1 MTQTNQKSRKAVR
14 QSGFTVSPVA
24 AGCAVLLIS
33 VAGATHA
40 QQAGGE
46 VVVTGIRASIENAI
60 ATKRNSDGIVEA
72 LSAEDIGK
80 LPDTTV
86 AESVSRLPGVT
97 AQRNK
102 STGRAQSVSVRGMSP
117 DFNGAL
123 LNGREQASTG
133 DSRGV
138 EFDQFPAELLGSIVI
153 HKTPEASLVGQGL
166 ASTIDLRTVRPLD
179 FNKRTFSANVRSQR
193 SGVDSGAGEG
203 KGDRQSFSYVDQFA
217 DRTLGIALGYTKLK
231 DEGAEQLKFNSWGG
245 WNRDLTYNGQ
255 AVKIPGGFTADTE
268 QSTSNREG
276 LMAVIQYKPNKDF
289 ETVLDVFS
297 SKGTFALKKTGLEG
311 AFLENAAYD
320 PAGTLTNATVNSAGF
335 VTSGTMTGYK
345 GVIRNHVESGDD
357 NLDSFG
363 WNTKFKVGD
372 WKANADIAQSKVSRL
387 SQRYE
392 TTAGLPGDGNT
403 TGRTDTMSWT
413 GFNGNNLA
421 DTKFTTGLSYADRSL
436 MKLTD
441 VNGWS
446 GGPSSPQAGYVA
458 LPSVTDQVD
467 NVRFSGRR
475 TVDYGPVSSIEIG
488 ANFSDRTKVR
498 TTQEGRL
505 VIKGGDP
512 YAGAAIPGTA
522 TSVAGTTGLVVAS
535 WDPRGSLGTIYDLA
549 KKVDADILNKD
560 WSVSEKV
567 TTTYVKGDLDGT
579 LFGMPYRGNVGA
591 QMVSTDQSSTGFNVN
606 RATCVGNTAATCPG
620 ISIGNGKTYSD
631 FNPSLNLNFDAGND
645 QVLRVGV
652 AKVLARPNMGD
663 MRASMGMSYDSTK
676 GMYTGDGGNPGL
688 EPFRAKSFDV
698 SYEKYFGKKGYVSI
712 AGFYK
717 NLDTYIL
724 KTATPFD
731 FKGLT
736 PAGFTYPTMGM
747 LTRPING
754 QGGDISGVELA
765 VNVPFS
771 MLTPVMDGFGVMAN
785 MSSTSSNV
793 NLPTS
798 GFSTNDIGKDKIP
811 LPGLSKNVNNLRFYY
826 EKNGF
831 QLAVAGR
838 QRSDFLGE
846 ISDFQDNRQLTFI
859 KGETVVDLQ
868 AGYEFQQGPAKGL
881 SLLLQV
887 NNASN
892 AQFQRYSNT
901 PDNIVEKVK
910 YGKIYLMGA
919 TYKF

>member
-1 MTQTNQKSRKAVR
+1 MTQTNQKARKVER
-14 QSGFTVSPVA
+14 QRGFAVSPVA

-33 VAGATHA
+33 VAGAAHA
-40 QQAGGE
+40 QQAAGE
-46 VVVTGIRASIENAI
+46 VVVTGIRASIESAI

-72 LSAEDIGK
+72 LNAEDIGK

-86 AESVSRLPGVT
+86 AESVARLPGVT

-138 EFDQFPAELLGSIVI
+138 EFDQFPAELLSSIVI
-153 HKTPEASLVGQGL
+153 YKTPDASLVGQGL
-166 ASTIDLRTVRPLD
+166 ASTIDLRTARPLD
-179 FNKRTFSANVRSQR
+179 YNKRTFSASARSQR
-193 SGVDSGAGEG
+193 SGVESGAGEG

-231 DEGAEQLKFNSWGG
+231 DAGAEQLKFNSWGG
-245 WNRDLTYNGQ
+245 WNRDLTYNGKPVQ
-255 AVKIPGGFTADTE
+255 IPGGFTADTE
-268 QSTSNREG
+268 KSTSDREG
-276 LMAVIQYKPNKDF
+276 MMAVIQFKPNKDF

-320 PAGTLTNATVNSAGF
+320 PPGTLTNATVNSAGI

-345 GVIRNHVESGDD
+345 GVIRNHLESGDD
-357 NLDSFG
+357 KLDSFG
-363 WNTKFKVGD
+363 WNTKMKVGD
-372 WKANADIAQSKVSRL
+372 WKAAADISQSKVSRL
-387 SQRYE
+387 STRYE
-392 TTAGLPGDGNT
+392 TTAGLPGNGNT
-403 TGRTDTMSWT
+403 TGSTDTMSWT
-413 GFNGNNLA
+413 GFNGTNLA
-421 DTKFTTGLSYADRSL
+421 DAKFTTGLSYADRSI

-441 VNGWS
+441 VDGWS

-458 LPSVTDQVD
+458 LPSVTDKVD

-475 TVDYGPVSSIEIG
+475 TVDYGPVSSVEIG
-488 ANFSDRTKVR
+488 ANFSDRNKVR

-505 VIKGGDP
+505 VIKGSDP
-512 YAGAAIPGTA
+512 YAGTTMPGSA
-522 TSVAGTTGLVVAS
+522 TSVAGTTGLIVAS
-535 WDPRGSLGTIYDLA
+535 FDPRGSLGTIYDLA
-549 KKVDADILNKD
+549 KKVDSDILNKD

-579 LFGMPYRGNVGA
+579 MFGMPYRGNVGA
-591 QMVSTDQSSTGFNVN
+591 QMVNTDQSSTGFNVN
-606 RATCVGNTAATCPG
+606 RATCTGNTAATCPG

-645 QVLRVGV
+645 QVMRLGI

-688 EPFRAKSFDV
+688 EPFRAKSYDV

-717 NLDTYIL
+717 ELDTYIL

-754 QGGDISGVELA
+754 QGGTISGVEVA
-765 VNVPFS
+765 INVPFS
-771 MLTPVMDGFGVMAN
+771 LATDMLDGFGVMAN
-785 MSSTSSNV
+785 MSSTSSSV

-798 GFSTNDIGKDKIP
+798 AFSTQDIGKDKIP
-811 LPGLSKNVNNLRFYY
+811 LPGLSKNVNNLRLYY
-826 EKNGF
+826 EKSGF
-831 QLAVAGR
+831 QFAVAGR

-868 AGYEFQQGPAKGL
+868 AGYEFQSGPAKGL
-881 SLLLQV
+881 SALFQV
-887 NNASN
+887 NNATN
-892 AQFQRYSNT
+892 AQFKRYSNT
-901 PDNIVEKVK
+901 PNNIVETVK

>member
-1 MTQTNQKSRKAVR
+1 
-14 QSGFTVSPVA
+14 
-24 AGCAVLLIS
+24 
-33 VAGATHA
+33 
-40 QQAGGE
+40 
-46 VVVTGIRASIENAI
+46 VTGIRASIENAI

-179 FNKRTFSANVRSQR
+179 FNKRTFSANARSQR
-193 SGVDSGAGEG
+193 SGIESGAGEG

-245 WNRDLTYNGQ
+245 WNRDLTYNGKD
-255 AVKIPGGFTADTE
+255 VKIPGGFTADTE
-268 QSTSNREG
+268 QSSSNREG
-276 LMAVIQYKPNKDF
+276 LMAVVQFKPNKDF

-311 AFLENAAYD
+311 AFLENGAYD
-320 PAGTLTNATVNSAGF
+320 PAGTLSNATVNAAGF
-335 VTSGTMTGYK
+335 VTSGTMSGYK

-357 NLDSFG
+357 KLDSFG

-372 WKANADIAQSKVSRL
+372 WKATADVAQSKVSRL

-392 TTAGLPGDGNT
+392 TTAGLPGDGT
-403 TGRTDTMSWT
+403 KTGRTDTMSWT

-446 GGPSSPQAGYVA
+446 GGASSPQAGYVA
-458 LPSVTDQVD
+458 LPEVSDKVD
-467 NVRFSGRR
+467 NIRFSGRR
-475 TVDYGPVSSIEIG
+475 SVNYGPISSIEIG

-505 VIKGGDP
+505 VIKGTDP
-512 YAGAAIPGTA
+512 YAGADVPGTA
-522 TSVAGTTGLVVAS
+522 TSLAGTTGLSVVS
-535 WDPRGSLGTIYDLA
+535 WDPRGSLGTVYELA

-567 TTTYVKGDLDGT
+567 TTTYLKGDLDGT
-579 LFGMPYRGNVGA
+579 FMGMPYRGNVGA
-591 QMVSTDQSSTGFNVN
+591 QMVNTDQNSTGFNVN
-606 RATCVGNTAATCPG
+606 RATCTGNTAATCPG
-620 ISIGNGKTYSD
+620 ITIGNGKTYSD

-676 GMYTGDGGNPGL
+676 GMYTGDGGNPEL

-731 FKGLT
+731 FKGYT
-736 PAGFTYPTMGM
+736 PAGLTYPTMGM

-765 VNVPFS
+765 INVPFS
-771 MLTPVMDGFGVMAN
+771 MLTPTLEGFGVMAN

-826 EKNGF
+826 EKSGF
-831 QLAVAGR
+831 QVAVAGR

-881 SLLLQV
+881 SLMFQV

-892 AQFQRYSNT
+892 AEFKRYSNT
-901 PDNIVEKVK
+901 PDNIVEKVR

>member
-1 MTQTNQKSRKAVR
+1 MTQTNQKSRKVER
-14 QSGFTVSPVA
+14 QSGFAVSPVA

-33 VAGATHA
+33 VAGAAHA
-40 QQAGGE
+40 QQASTE
-46 VVVTGIRASIENAI
+46 VVVTGIRASIESAI
-60 ATKRNSDGIVEA
+60 ATKRNADGIVEA

-80 LPDTTV
+80 LPDSTV

-179 FNKRTFSANVRSQR
+179 FNKRTLSVNVRSQR
-193 SGVDSGAGEG
+193 SGIDSGAGEG

-217 DRTLGIALGYTKLK
+217 DRTLGIALGFTKLK
-231 DEGAEQLKFNSWGG
+231 DAGAEQLKFNTWGG
-245 WNRDLTYNGQ
+245 WNIDVPYQGRN
-255 AVKIPGGFTADTE
+255 VKIFGGFGADTE
-268 QSTSNREG
+268 QSTSDREG

-297 SKGTFALKKTGLEG
+297 SKGKFGLKKTGIEG
-311 AFLENAAYD
+311 ATGDQGKYD
-320 PAGTLTNATVNSAGF
+320 PAGTLTNAVINSDGF
-335 VTSGTMTGYK
+335 ATSGTIDKFK
-345 GVIRNHVESGDD
+345 GVIRNHMEAGEDS
-357 NLDSFG
+357 LDSFG
-363 WNTKFKVGD
+363 WNTKMKLGE
-372 WKANADIAQSKVSRL
+372 WRAAADVAQSKVFRQSSRF
-387 SQRYE
+387 E
-392 TTAGLPGDGNT
+392 TTAGLPGNGNT
-403 TGRTDTMSWT
+403 TGRTDTLSWT
-413 GFNGNNLA
+413 GYNGTNLA
-421 DTKFTTGLSYADRSL
+421 STVLTPGLNYADRSL

-441 VNGWS
+441 VNGWG
-446 GGPSSPQAGYVA
+446 GGPSFPQAGYTA
-458 LPSVTDQVD
+458 IPTVTDQVD

-475 TVDYGPVSSIEIG
+475 SVDYGPISSVEIG
-488 ANFSDRTKVR
+488 ANFSERKKVR
-498 TTQEGRL
+498 TTLEGTL
-505 VIKGGDP
+505 FLKGTDP
-512 YAGAAIPGTA
+512 FAGVDVPGTA
-522 TSVAGTTGLVVAS
+522 INVAGTSGIKVVS
-535 WDPRGSLGTIYDLA
+535 WDPRGSLGTIYDVA
-549 KKVDADILNKD
+549 RTVNSAILNKD
-560 WSVSEKV
+560 WSVNEKV
-567 TTTYVKGDLDGT
+567 TTSYVKGDLDGN
-579 LFGMPYRGNVGA
+579 FMGMPYRGNVGA
-591 QMVSTDQSSTGFNVN
+591 QLVNTDQSSTGFNINVPN
-606 RATCVGNTAATCPG
+606 CNSVATCPTAT
-620 ISIGNGKTYSD
+620 IANGKTYTD
-631 FNPSLNLNFDAGND
+631 FNPSVNLNFDAGND

-652 AKVLARPNMGD
+652 AKVLARPNMSD
-663 MRASMGMSYDSTK
+663 MRASMNMSYDTSK

-731 FKGLT
+731 YKGLT
-736 PAGFTYPTMGM
+736 PAGLTYPTVGM
-747 LTRPING
+747 LTRPMNG

-771 MLTPVMDGFGVMAN
+771 MLTPTLDGFGVMAN
-785 MSSTSSNV
+785 VSSTSSNV
-793 NLPTS
+793 SLPTS
-798 GFSTNDIGKDKIP
+798 AFSTNDIGKDKIP
-811 LPGLSKNVNNLRFYY
+811 LPGLSKNVTNLRLYY
-826 EKNGF
+826 EKSGF
-831 QLAVAGR
+831 QVAVAGR

-868 AGYEFQQGPAKGL
+868 AGYEFQKGPAKGL
-881 SLLLQV
+881 SVLFQV

-892 AQFQRYSNT
+892 AKFQRYSNT
-901 PDNIVEKVK
+901 PDNIVETVK

>member
-1 MTQTNQKSRKAVR
+1 MTNKLEKSRKAAR
-14 QSGFTVSPVA
+14 QTGFRVSPVA

-33 VAGATHA
+33 AIGAAHA
-40 QQAGGE
+40 QQAAGE
-46 VVVTGIRASIENAI
+46 VVVTGIRASIESAI
-60 ATKRNSDGIVEA
+60 ATKRNADGIVEA

-80 LPDTTV
+80 LPDSTV

-138 EFDQFPAELLGSIVI
+138 EFDQFPAELLGSVII

-179 FNKRTFSANVRSQR
+179 FNKRTLSASARSQR

-217 DRTLGIALGYTKLK
+217 DRTLGVALGFTKFK
-231 DEGAEQLKFNSWGG
+231 DAGAEQLKFNSWGG
-245 WNRDLTYNGQ
+245 WNRDMTYEGKTVQ
-255 AVKIPGGFTADTE
+255 VPGGFTADTE
-268 QSTSNREG
+268 QSTSSREG
-276 LMAVIQYKPNKDF
+276 LMAVVQYKPNKDF
-289 ETVLDVFS
+289 ETVLDVFQ
-297 SKGTFALKKTGLEG
+297 SKGSFALKKTGLEG
-311 AFLENAAYD
+311 AFLENSTYD
-320 PAGTLTNATVNSAGF
+320 PNGTLTNAVIDSKGF
-335 VTSGTMTGYK
+335 ATSGTIDKYK
-345 GVIRNHVESGDD
+345 GVVRNHQESGDD
-357 NLDSFG
+357 KLDSWG
-363 WNTKFKVGD
+363 WNTKMKVGD
-372 WKANADIAQSKVSRL
+372 WRATADLSQSKVSRL

-392 TTAGLPGDGNT
+392 TTAGLPGDANKGSA
-403 TGRTDTMSWT
+403 TDTISWT
-413 GFNGNNLA
+413 GFNGTNLA
-421 DTKFTTGLSYADRSL
+421 DTVFKTGLNYSDRSVI
-436 MKLTD
+436 KLTD
-441 VNGWS
+441 VDGWS
-446 GGPSSPQAGYVA
+446 GGAASPQAGYVA
-458 LPSVTDQVD
+458 LPSVTDKVD
-467 NVRFSGRR
+467 NVRFSVRR
-475 TVDYGPVSSIEIG
+475 NVEYGPISSAEVGI
-488 ANFSDRTKVR
+488 NFADRTKVR

-505 VIKGGDP
+505 FIKGTDP
-512 YAGAAIPGTA
+512 YAGTTVPGTG
-522 TSVAGTTGLVVAS
+522 TNVAGTTGLSVVS
-535 WDPRGSLGTIYDLA
+535 WDPRGSLGPIYDLA
-549 KKVDADILNKD
+549 KKVDSDILNKD
-560 WSVSEKV
+560 WSVNEKV
-567 TTTYVKGDLDGT
+567 TTTFIKGDLDGT
-579 LFGMPYRGNVGA
+579 MFGMPYRGNVGA
-591 QMVSTDQSSTGFNVN
+591 QMVNTDQSSTGFNVD
-606 RATCVGNTAATCPG
+606 RATCTGNTAATCPG

-645 QVLRVGV
+645 QVWRVGL
-652 AKVLARPNMGD
+652 AKVLARPSMGD
-663 MRASMGMSYDSTK
+663 MRASMNFSYDSTQ
-676 GMYTGDGGNPGL
+676 GRYTGDGGNPGL

-717 NLDTYIL
+717 KLDTYIL

-731 FKGLT
+731 FKGF
-736 PAGFTYPTMGM
+736 AGAGLPYGTVGT

-754 QGGDISGVELA
+754 EGGDIQGVELA
-765 VNVPFS
+765 LNAPFS
-771 MLTPVMDGFGVMAN
+771 MLTPVLDGFGLMAN
-785 MSSTSSNV
+785 MSSTSSSV
-793 NLPTS
+793 SLPTS
-798 GFSTNDIGKDKIP
+798 SFSTQEIGKDKIP

-831 QLAVAGR
+831 QVAVAGR

-859 KGETVVDLQ
+859 KGETVIDWQL
-868 AGYEFQQGPAKGL
+868 GYEFQQGPAKGL
-881 SLLLQV
+881 SLQLQM

-892 AQFQRYSNT
+892 AQFMRYSNT

>member
-1 MTQTNQKSRKAVR
+1 MTQTNQKSRKLER
-14 QSGFTVSPVA
+14 QSGFAVSPVA

-33 VAGATHA
+33 VAGAAHA
-40 QQAGGE
+40 QQASTE
-46 VVVTGIRASIENAI
+46 VVVTGIRASIESAI
-60 ATKRNSDGIVEA
+60 ATKRNADGIVEA
-72 LSAEDIGK
+72 LNAEDIGK

-86 AESVSRLPGVT
+86 AESVARLPGVT

-179 FNKRTFSANVRSQR
+179 FNKRTFSANLRSQR
-193 SGVDSGAGEG
+193 SGIDSGAGEG

-217 DRTLGIALGYTKLK
+217 DRTVGIALGFTKLK
-231 DEGAEQLKFNSWGG
+231 DAGAEQLKFNTWGG
-245 WNRDLTYNGQ
+245 WNIDVPYQGKN
-255 AVKIPGGFTADTE
+255 VKIFGGFGADTE
-268 QSTSNREG
+268 QSTSEREG

-297 SKGTFALKKTGLEG
+297 SKGKFGLKKTGIEG
-311 AFLENAAYD
+311 ATGDQGKYD
-320 PAGTLTNATVNSAGF
+320 PAGTLTNAVINSAGF
-335 VTSGTMTGYK
+335 ASSGTIDKFK
-345 GVIRNHVESGDD
+345 GVIRNHSEAGEDS
-357 NLDSFG
+357 LDSFG
-363 WNTKFKVGD
+363 WNTKMKMGD
-372 WKANADIAQSKVSRL
+372 WRATADIAQSKVFRQS
-387 SQRYE
+387 SRYE
-392 TTAGLPGDGNT
+392 TTAGLPGNGNT
-403 TGRTDTMSWT
+403 TGRTDTLSWT
-413 GFNGNNLA
+413 GYNGTNLA
-421 DTKFTTGLSYADRSL
+421 ETVLKPGLNYADRSL

-441 VNGWS
+441 VNGWG
-446 GGPSSPQAGYVA
+446 GGPGFPQAGYTA
-458 LPSVTDQVD
+458 IPTITDQVD
-467 NVRFSGRR
+467 NIRFSGRR
-475 TVDYGPVSSIEIG
+475 SVDYGPISSVEIG
-488 ANFSDRTKVR
+488 ANFSDRKKVR
-498 TTQEGRL
+498 TTLEGTL
-505 VIKGGDP
+505 FIKGTDP
-512 YAGAAIPGTA
+512 YAGVEVPGSSTN
-522 TSVAGTTGLVVAS
+522 VAGTSGIQVVS
-535 WDPRGSLGTIYDLA
+535 WDPRGSLGTIYDVA
-549 KKVDADILNKD
+549 RTVNSDILKKD
-560 WSVSEKV
+560 WSVNEKV
-567 TTTYVKGDLDGT
+567 TTSYVKGDLDGK
-579 LFGMPYRGNVGA
+579 FMGMPYRGNVGA
-591 QMVSTDQSSTGFNVN
+591 QLVNTDQSSTGFNINVPN
-606 RATCVGNTAATCPG
+606 CNSVASCPTATIA
-620 ISIGNGKTYSD
+620 NGKTYTD

-652 AKVLARPNMGD
+652 AKVLARPNMSD
-663 MRASMGMSYDSTK
+663 MRASMNMSYDTSK

-731 FKGLT
+731 YKGLT
-736 PAGFTYPTMGM
+736 PAGLSYSSMGM
-747 LTRPING
+747 LTRPMNG

-771 MLTPVMDGFGVMAN
+771 MLTPSLDGFGVMAN
-785 MSSTSSNV
+785 VSNTSSNV
-793 NLPTS
+793 SLPTS
-798 GFSTNDIGKDKIP
+798 AFNTNDIGKDKIP
-811 LPGLSKNVNNLRFYY
+811 LPGLSKNVTNLRLYY
-826 EKNGF
+826 EKSGF
-831 QLAVAGR
+831 QVAVAGR

-868 AGYEFQQGPAKGL
+868 AGYEFQKGPAKGL
-881 SLLLQV
+881 SILFQV

-892 AQFQRYSNT
+892 AKFQRYSNT
-901 PDNIVEKVK
+901 PDNIVETVK

>member
-1 MTQTNQKSRKAVR
+1 
-14 QSGFTVSPVA
+14 
-24 AGCAVLLIS
+24 LIS
-33 VAGATHA
+33 VASATHA
-40 QQAGGE
+40 QQASTE

-193 SGVDSGAGEG
+193 SGIDSGAGEG

-245 WNRDLTYNGQ
+245 WNRDLTYNGKD
-255 AVKIPGGFTADTE
+255 VKIPGGFTADTE
-268 QSTSNREG
+268 QSSSNREG
-276 LMAVIQYKPNKDF
+276 LMAVVQFKPNKDF

-311 AFLENAAYD
+311 AFLENGAYD
-320 PAGTLTNATVNSAGF
+320 PAGTLSNATVNAAGF
-335 VTSGTMTGYK
+335 VTSGTMSGYK

-357 NLDSFG
+357 KLDSFG

-372 WKANADIAQSKVSRL
+372 WKATADVAQSKVSRL

-392 TTAGLPGDGNT
+392 TTAGLPGDGT
-403 TGRTDTMSWT
+403 KTGRTDTMSWT

-446 GGPSSPQAGYVA
+446 GGASSPQAGYVA
-458 LPSVTDQVD
+458 LPEVSDKVD
-467 NVRFSGRR
+467 NIRFSGRR
-475 TVDYGPVSSIEIG
+475 SVNYGPISSIEIG

-505 VIKGGDP
+505 VIKGTDP
-512 YAGAAIPGTA
+512 YAGADVPGTA
-522 TSVAGTTGLVVAS
+522 TSLAGTTGLSVVS
-535 WDPRGSLGTIYDLA
+535 WDPRGSLGTVYELA

-567 TTTYVKGDLDGT
+567 TTTYLKGDLDGT
-579 LFGMPYRGNVGA
+579 FMGMPYRGNVGA
-591 QMVSTDQSSTGFNVN
+591 QMVNTDQNSTGFNVN
-606 RATCVGNTAATCPG
+606 RATCTGNTAATCPG
-620 ISIGNGKTYSD
+620 ITIGNGKTYSD

-676 GMYTGDGGNPGL
+676 GMYTGDGGNPEL

-731 FKGLT
+731 FKGYT
-736 PAGFTYPTMGM
+736 PAGLTYPTMGM

-765 VNVPFS
+765 INVPFS
-771 MLTPVMDGFGVMAN
+771 MLTPTLEGFGVMAN

-826 EKNGF
+826 EKSGF
-831 QLAVAGR
+831 QVAVAGR

-881 SLLLQV
+881 SLMFQV

-892 AQFQRYSNT
+892 AEFKRYSNT
-901 PDNIVEKVK
+901 PDNIVEKVR

>member
-1 MTQTNQKSRKAVR
+1 MTQTNQKSRKAEKQR
-14 QSGFTVSPVA
+14 GFQVSPVA

-33 VAGATHA
+33 VASATHA
-40 QQAGGE
+40 QQASTE

-193 SGVDSGAGEG
+193 SGIDSGAGEG

-245 WNRDLTYNGQ
+245 WNRDLTYNGKD
-255 AVKIPGGFTADTE
+255 VKIPGGFTADTE
-268 QSTSNREG
+268 QSSSNREG
-276 LMAVIQYKPNKDF
+276 LMAVVQFKPNKDF

-311 AFLENAAYD
+311 AFLENGAYD
-320 PAGTLTNATVNSAGF
+320 PAGTLSNATVNAAGF
-335 VTSGTMTGYK
+335 VTSGTMSGYK

-357 NLDSFG
+357 KLDSFG

-372 WKANADIAQSKVSRL
+372 WKATADVAQSKVSRL

-392 TTAGLPGDGNT
+392 TTAGLPGDGT
-403 TGRTDTMSWT
+403 KTGRTDTMSWT

-446 GGPSSPQAGYVA
+446 GGASSPQAGYVA
-458 LPSVTDQVD
+458 LPEVSDKVD
-467 NVRFSGRR
+467 NIRFSGRR
-475 TVDYGPVSSIEIG
+475 SVNYGPISSIEIG

-505 VIKGGDP
+505 VIKGTDP
-512 YAGAAIPGTA
+512 YAGADVPGTA
-522 TSVAGTTGLVVAS
+522 TSLAGTTGLSVVS
-535 WDPRGSLGTIYDLA
+535 WDPRGSLGTVYELA

-567 TTTYVKGDLDGT
+567 TTTYLKGDLDGT
-579 LFGMPYRGNVGA
+579 FMGMPYRGNVGA
-591 QMVSTDQSSTGFNVN
+591 QMVNTDQNSTGFNVN
-606 RATCVGNTAATCPG
+606 RATCTGNTAATCPG
-620 ISIGNGKTYSD
+620 ITIGNGKTYSD

-676 GMYTGDGGNPGL
+676 GMYTGDGGNPEL

-731 FKGLT
+731 FKGYT
-736 PAGFTYPTMGM
+736 PAGLTYPTMGM

-765 VNVPFS
+765 INVPFS
-771 MLTPVMDGFGVMAN
+771 MLTPTLEGFGVMAN

-826 EKNGF
+826 EKSGF
-831 QLAVAGR
+831 QVAVAGR

-881 SLLLQV
+881 SLMFQV

-892 AQFQRYSNT
+892 AEFKRYSNT
-901 PDNIVEKVK
+901 PDNIVEKVR

>member
-1 MTQTNQKSRKAVR
+1 MTQTNQKSRKAEKQR
-14 QSGFTVSPVA
+14 GFQVSPVA

-33 VAGATHA
+33 VASATHA
-40 QQAGGE
+40 QQASTE

-193 SGVDSGAGEG
+193 SGIDSGAGEG

-245 WNRDLTYNGQ
+245 WNRDLTYNGKD
-255 AVKIPGGFTADTE
+255 VKIPGGFTADTE
-268 QSTSNREG
+268 QSSSNREG
-276 LMAVIQYKPNKDF
+276 LMAVVQFKPNKDF

-311 AFLENAAYD
+311 AFLENGAYD
-320 PAGTLTNATVNSAGF
+320 PAGTLSNATVNAAGF
-335 VTSGTMTGYK
+335 VTSGTMSGYK
-345 GVIRNHVESGDD
+345 GVVRNHVESGDD
-357 NLDSFG
+357 KLDSFG

-372 WKANADIAQSKVSRL
+372 WKATADIAQSKVSRL

-392 TTAGLPGDGNT
+392 TTAGLPGDGNK

-446 GGPSSPQAGYVA
+446 GGASSPQAGYVA
-458 LPSVTDQVD
+458 LPEVSDKVD
-467 NVRFSGRR
+467 NIRFSGRR
-475 TVDYGPVSSIEIG
+475 SVNYGPISSIEIG

-505 VIKGGDP
+505 VIKGTDP
-512 YAGAAIPGTA
+512 YAGADVPGTA
-522 TSVAGTTGLVVAS
+522 TSLAGTTGLSVVS
-535 WDPRGSLGTIYDLA
+535 WDPRGSLGTVYELA

-567 TTTYVKGDLDGT
+567 TTTYLKGDLDGT
-579 LFGMPYRGNVGA
+579 FMGMPYRGNVGA
-591 QMVSTDQSSTGFNVN
+591 QMVNTDQNSTGFNVN
-606 RATCVGNTAATCPG
+606 RATCTGNTAATCPG
-620 ISIGNGKTYSD
+620 ITIGNGKTYSD

-676 GMYTGDGGNPGL
+676 GMYTGDGGNPEL

-731 FKGLT
+731 FKGYT
-736 PAGFTYPTMGM
+736 PAGLTYPTMGM

-765 VNVPFS
+765 INVPFS
-771 MLTPVMDGFGVMAN
+771 MLTPTLEGFGVMAN

-811 LPGLSKNVNNLRFYY
+811 LPGLSKNVTNLRLYY
-826 EKNGF
+826 EKSGF
-831 QLAVAGR
+831 QVAVAGR

-868 AGYEFQQGPAKGL
+868 AGYEFQKGPAKGL
-881 SLLLQV
+881 SVLFQV

-892 AQFQRYSNT
+892 AKFQRYSNT
-901 PDNIVEKVK
+901 PDNIVETVK

>member
-1 MTQTNQKSRKAVR
+1 MTQTNQKSRKVER
-14 QSGFTVSPVA
+14 QRGFQVSPVA

-40 QQAGGE
+40 QQASSE

-80 LPDTTV
+80 LPDSTV
-86 AESVSRLPGVT
+86 AESISRLPGVT

-138 EFDQFPAELLGSIVI
+138 EFDQFPAELLSSIVI

-179 FNKRTFSANVRSQR
+179 YNKRTFAANVRSQR
-193 SGVDSGAGEG
+193 SGIDSGAGEG
-203 KGDRQSFSYVDQFA
+203 KGNRESFSYVDQFA

-311 AFLENAAYD
+311 AFLENASYD
-320 PAGTLTNATVNSAGF
+320 PAGTLINATVNSAGF

-458 LPSVTDQVD
+458 LPSVTDKVD
-467 NVRFSGRR
+467 NLRFSGRR
-475 TVDYGPVSSIEIG
+475 NVDYGHVSSIEIG

-512 YAGAAIPGTA
+512 YAGAAVPGTA
-522 TSVAGTTGLVVAS
+522 TSVAGTTGLSVVS

-567 TTTYVKGDLDGT
+567 TTTYVKGDLDGK

-591 QMVSTDQSSTGFNVN
+591 QLVNTDQSSTGFNVN

-645 QVLRVGV
+645 QVFRLGV

-688 EPFRAKSFDV
+688 EPFRAKSFDL
-698 SYEKYFGKKGYVSI
+698 SYEKYFGKKGYISV

-717 NLDTYIL
+717 KLDTYIL

-731 FKGLT
+731 FKGYT
-736 PAGFTYPTMGM
+736 PAGLTYPTMGM
-747 LTRPING
+747 LTRPTNG
-754 QGGDISGVELA
+754 QGGDISGIEVA
-765 VNVPFS
+765 INVPFS
-771 MLTPVMDGFGVMAN
+771 MLTPSLDGFGVMVN
-785 MSSTSSNV
+785 KSSTSSNV

-798 GFSTNDIGKDKIP
+798 AFSTNDIGRDKIP
-811 LPGLSKNVNNLRFYY
+811 LPGLSKDVDNMRLYY
-826 EKNGF
+826 EKSGF
-831 QLAVAGR
+831 QIAVAAR
-838 QRSDFLGE
+838 KRSDFLGE
-846 ISDFQDNRQLTFI
+846 ISDFQDQRQLTFI
-859 KGETVVDLQ
+859 KGETVIDLQ
-868 AGYEFQQGPAKGL
+868 AGYEIQQGPAKGL
-881 SLLLQV
+881 SVLFQV

-901 PDNIVEKVK
+901 PSNIVEKVR
-910 YGKIYLMGA
+910 YGKVYLMGA